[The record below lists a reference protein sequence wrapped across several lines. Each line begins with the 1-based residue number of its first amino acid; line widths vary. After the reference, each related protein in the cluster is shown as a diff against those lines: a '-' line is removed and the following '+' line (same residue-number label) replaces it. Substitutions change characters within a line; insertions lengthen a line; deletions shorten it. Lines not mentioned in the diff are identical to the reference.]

1 MLTRRKPEAFR
12 IRPVAPVRSGN
23 SVKTRASHALPN
35 EHRRTVRLD
44 VRFSACLR
52 EPGSSQ
58 KFDVEV
64 IDLSMYGFRF
74 ETSFTIRPGNRVFVT
89 IPGMSTLE
97 AYVAWARGFIYG
109 AEFDQPLY
117 VAVFDM
123 IAARHKKA

>member
-1 MLTRRKPEAFR
+1 
-12 IRPVAPVRSGN
+12 
-23 SVKTRASHALPN
+23 
-35 EHRRTVRLD
+35 
-44 VRFSACLR
+44 
-52 EPGSSQ
+52 
-58 KFDVEV
+58 
-64 IDLSMYGFRF
+64 MYGFRF